1 MKRALHVTHL
11 TIRNILL
18 LFVVIIITL
27 FAVLKSGISINHL
40 TIASFTVDGLYL
52 KLDKKLILKAERITI
67 PAMKKK
73 EALPDIGVLLDQIKE
88 ILHYF
93 QTIELKEVNFKND
106 HYSILYADQVFYM
119 VDDLFEVA
127 IHGIS
132 RVGDELRAIID
143 LVYLKQYDI
152 RLSGNLVYD
161 YKKDKALVRGTV
173 EYQDIEADFLIRK
186 QKNDLSF
193 AVKSEEFSQLKP
205 LVEQFKLPPKIS
217 IWITDRVKA
226 KSYKLISFTG
236 RGKIEKKGFKP
247 LLDTIKAE
255 ALLADVVIDFKDG
268 IDVVE
273 AEQMKLVFENGNLYF
288 DPLHPHFKE
297 RTLEGTTVSIV
308 GLSHPKTAVL
318 KLDLR
323 LNTALDTEVHKI
335 LEAYA
340 IKLPLLQKSGTVN
353 AKLQIDVKLKAKKVD
368 FIGDFRLG
376 EGEVAIGN
384 VILPIL
390 KGVVHIEKGIAALS
404 GFELQNAMYQG
415 SVDGKV
421 DLKKKTVDLN
431 LDVKSFHLG
440 TEEKHFLSVKK
451 MKLPLKIDYQNDI
464 FVVLPT
470 LKIKVKISAKDG
482 SKEIKIEDLSLL
494 KKNLKSLPISIN
506 GGNLRIV
513 TRDDKSFQF
522 DGLLRRNDCFI
533 YEKESL
539 CLTRVPVAGTFSQ
552 QDFTLKAFQGR
563 LVYNSG
569 KSLVTLKNLNF
580 DLEKFFETSEKNAK
594 STLTQKMKVT
604 GIKSVLR
611 YGKSKLVTDRY
622 DLGISPGGNFHFR
635 GNLGQDSIIVTKRK
649 KNLEIKADRVSDKM
663 LHPLINFGG
672 LQKGRYS
679 VAMSGTPGKMIKGV
693 ITLDGGVMSDFKA
706 YNNVLAFINTIPA
719 LATLR
724 SPGFSRKG
732 FKIKQGLI
740 KFTIAKG
747 RILTLDSVLIEGKS
761 ATISGDGVIDLETKK
776 INVDLAIQTAKVM
789 GKIIG
794 SLPVVGYILTGENK
808 SIMTVGLHVGG
819 TLDNPTAKTSPVK
832 DVLLLPFKMLE
843 RTLTAPTRSPW

>member
-1 MKRALHVTHL
+1 
-11 TIRNILL
+11 
-18 LFVVIIITL
+18 
-27 FAVLKSGISINHL
+27 
-40 TIASFTVDGLYL
+40 
-52 KLDKKLILKAERITI
+52 
-67 PAMKKK
+67 MKKK
-73 EALPDIGVLLDQIKE
+73 EAFPDPGEVLDQIKE

-106 HYSILYADQVFYM
+106 HYSILYADQIFYM
-119 VDDLFEVA
+119 VNDLFEVA
-127 IHGIS
+127 IHEIS
-132 RVGDELRAIID
+132 RVGDELQAIID

-161 YKKDKALVRGTV
+161 YKRDKALIRGNV
-173 EYQDIEADFLIRK
+173 EYQDIEAGFLIRK
-186 QKNDLSF
+186 RKNDLSF

-205 LVEQFKLPPKIS
+205 LVEQLKLPPKIS

-226 KSYKLISFTG
+226 KSYRLISFTG
-236 RGKIEKKGFKP
+236 RGKIEKKGFKL
-247 LLDTIKAE
+247 LLDTVKAE
-255 ALLADVVIDFKDG
+255 ALLTDAVIDFKDG

-273 AEQMKLVFENGNLYF
+273 TEQMKVVFENTNLYF
-288 DPLHPHFKE
+288 DPLHPHYKE
-297 RTLEGTTVSIV
+297 RTLEGTTASIV

-318 KLDLR
+318 KLNLR
-323 LNTALDTEVHKI
+323 LNTALDAEVLKI

-340 IKLPLLQKSGTVN
+340 IKLPLLQKSGTID

-368 FIGDFRLG
+368 FVGDFRLG
-376 EGEVAIGN
+376 KGEIAIGK
-384 VILPIL
+384 VILPVV
-390 KGVVHIEKGIAALS
+390 KGVVHIEKGIVTLS
-404 GFELQNAMYQG
+404 GLELQNTMYQSDVEG
-415 SVDGKV
+415 NV
-421 DLKKKTVDLN
+421 DLKKKIVDLN

-440 TEEKHFLSVKK
+440 TEKKHFISLKK
-451 MKLPLKIDYQNDI
+451 IKLPLKIDYKNDI
-464 FVVLPT
+464 FVALPT
-470 LKIKVKISAKDG
+470 LKIKVKVSAKDG
-482 SKEIKIEDLSLL
+482 SREIKIEDLSLL
-494 KKNLKSLPISIN
+494 KKNLKRLPININ
-506 GGNLRIV
+506 GGNLKI
-513 TRDDKSFQF
+513 TTKDNQSFQF

-533 YEKESL
+533 YEKESI
-539 CLTRVPVAGTFSQ
+539 CHTRVPISGTFSQ
-552 QDFTLKAFQGR
+552 QSFMLKAFQGR
-563 LVYNSG
+563 LVYNSD
-569 KSLVTLKNLNF
+569 KSLVTLRNLNF
-580 DLEKFFETSEKNAK
+580 DLEKFFESSEKNAK
-594 STLTQKMKVT
+594 STLAQKMRVT
-604 GIKSVLR
+604 GIRSVLR

-622 DLGISPGGNFHFR
+622 DLGILPGGDFHFR
-635 GNLGQDSIIVTKRK
+635 GNLGQNSVIVTKRK
-649 KNLEIKADRVSDKM
+649 KNLKIKADRVSDKM

-679 VAMSGTPGKMIKGV
+679 VSISGTPGKMINGV

-732 FKIKQGLI
+732 FRIKHGLI

-747 RILTLDSVLIEGKS
+747 RMLTFDSILIEGKS

-819 TLDNPTAKTSPVK
+819 TLENPTTKTTPVK
-832 DVLLLPFKMLE
+832 DVLLLPFKMLQ
-843 RTLTAPTRSPW
+843 RTLAVPTRSPW